1 MEFTT
6 IYRNGKPQ
14 YFFIKIDEPA
24 EFNFLQPY
32 FLVTSLDKP
41 RFGKILEMEC
51 LFSGS
56 VWQGRQSHGYG
67 YSCSADVYGTLLDAI
82 RKLHWKELSEES
94 KNELMNI
101 NTHDNTLILSIAT
114 LKELATLNTVALE
127 RKYNHEYQ

>member
-67 YSCSADVYGTLLDAI
+67 YSCSADVYGTLIDAI
-82 RKLHWKELSEES
+82 HKLYSKELSENA
-94 KNELMNI
+94 KQELNSI
-101 NTHDNTLILSIAT
+101 NTHDNTLVLSIAT

-127 RKYNHEYQ
+127 RKYSK

>member
-32 FLVTSLDKP
+32 FLVTSMDKP
-41 RFGKILEMEC
+41 RFGRILEMEC

-67 YSCSADVYGTLLDAI
+67 YSCSADVYGTLIDAI
-82 RKLHWKELSEES
+82 YKLYKKELSENA
-94 KNELMNI
+94 KQELNSI
-101 NTHDNTLILSIAT
+101 NTHDSTLILSIAT

-127 RKYNHEYQ
+127 RKYSK

>member
-32 FLVTSLDKP
+32 FLLTTMDKP
-41 RFGKILEMEC
+41 RFGRILEMEC

-56 VWQGRQSHGYG
+56 VWQGRQRHGYG
-67 YSCSADVYGTLLDAI
+67 YSCSNDVYGTLIDAI
-82 RKLHWKELSEES
+82 YKLYKKDLSEES
-94 KNELMNI
+94 KHELNAI
-101 NTHDNTLILSIAT
+101 NTHESTLKLSENL
-114 LKELATLNTVALE
+114 LKELARLNAIALE
-127 RKYNHEYQ
+127 RKYNK

>member
-32 FLVTSLDKP
+32 FLVTSMDKP
-41 RFGKILEMEC
+41 RFGRILEMNC

-67 YSCSADVYGTLLDAI
+67 YSCSADVYDTLIDVI
-82 RKLHWKELSEES
+82 YKLYNKELSEES
-94 KNELMNI
+94 KQELNAI
-101 NTHDNTLILSIAT
+101 NTHENTLKLSENL
-114 LKELATLNTVALE
+114 LKELAKLNMMALG
-127 RKYNHEYQ
+127 RKYDK

>member
-1 MEFTT
+1 MEFNT

-32 FLVTSLDKP
+32 FLLTTMDKP
-41 RFGKILEMEC
+41 RFGRILEMEC

-67 YSCSADVYGTLLDAI
+67 YSCSADVYGTLIDAI
-82 RKLHWKELSEES
+82 YKLYKKELSEES
-94 KNELMNI
+94 KHELNVI
-101 NTHDNTLILSIAT
+101 NTHESILKLSGNLLA
-114 LKELATLNTVALE
+114 ELATLNTIALK
-127 RKYNHEYQ
+127 RKYDRA

>member
-1 MEFTT
+1 MEFNT

-32 FLVTSLDKP
+32 FLVTSMDKP
-41 RFGKILEMEC
+41 RFGRILEMEC

-67 YSCSADVYGTLLDAI
+67 YSCSADVYGTLIDAI
-82 RKLHWKELSEES
+82 YKLYKKDLSEES
-94 KNELMNI
+94 KHELNAI
-101 NTHDNTLILSIAT
+101 NTHDNILKLSGN
-114 LKELATLNTVALE
+114 LLRELARLNAIALE
-127 RKYNHEYQ
+127 RKYSK

>member
-1 MEFTT
+1 MEFNT

-32 FLVTSLDKP
+32 FLLTTMDKP
-41 RFGKILEMEC
+41 RFGRILEMEC

-67 YSCSADVYGTLLDAI
+67 YSCSADVYGTLINAI
-82 RKLHWKELSEES
+82 HKLYSKELSEES
-94 KNELMNI
+94 KQELTAI
-101 NTHDNTLILSIAT
+101 NTHESTLKLSENL
-114 LKELATLNTVALE
+114 LKELAKLNMTTLE
-127 RKYNHEYQ
+127 RKYSK

>member
-14 YFFIKIDEPA
+14 YFFIKIDHDK

-32 FLVTSLDKP
+32 FILTSLEKP
-41 RFGKILEMEC
+41 RFGRILEMEC

-82 RKLHWKELSEES
+82 RKLHGKKLSEES
-94 KNELMNI
+94 KQELTAI
-101 NTHDNTLILSIAT
+101 NTHDNALHLSETLLS
-114 LKELATLNTVALE
+114 ELSKLNTIALE
-127 RKYNHEYQ
+127 RKYSHE

>member
-14 YFFIKIDEPA
+14 YFFIKIDEQT

-32 FLVTSLDKP
+32 FLVTSMDKP
-41 RFGKILEMEC
+41 RFGRILEMNC

-67 YSCSADVYGTLLDAI
+67 YSCSADVYGTLIDAI
-82 RKLHWKELSEES
+82 YKLYKKELSEES
-94 KNELMNI
+94 KQELNAI
-101 NTHDNTLILSIAT
+101 NTHDDILKLSGNLLA
-114 LKELATLNTVALE
+114 ELAKLNKIALE
-127 RKYNHEYQ
+127 RKYGK

>member
-32 FLVTSLDKP
+32 FLATSMDKP
-41 RFGKILEMEC
+41 RFGRILEMEC

-67 YSCSADVYGTLLDAI
+67 YSCSADVYGTLIDAI
-82 RKLHWKELSEES
+82 YKLYKKELSENA
-94 KNELMNI
+94 KQELNNI
-101 NTHDNTLILSIAT
+101 NTHDSTLILSIAT

-127 RKYNHEYQ
+127 RKYSK